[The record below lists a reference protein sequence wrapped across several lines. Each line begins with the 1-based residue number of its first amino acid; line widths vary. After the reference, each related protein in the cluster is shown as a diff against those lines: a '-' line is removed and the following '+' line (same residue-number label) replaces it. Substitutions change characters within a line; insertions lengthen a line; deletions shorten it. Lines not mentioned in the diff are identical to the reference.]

1 MIAALLLLLQ
11 AASADVPARFSV
23 LAPVANQP
31 CVRGRAPDEIVV
43 CADPLPD
50 QKLPLPHEVPSSL
63 PQPVNR
69 NADGMGA
76 LAAEGTPCAARVG
89 GCQVGIDLLGMGT
102 AAVRGIQKLV
112 APGSCCER
120 DGEGTSTGMLVGDVI
135 GGVARAFRP
144 HAKAPKGERV
154 PIDLAEPSMAGRVS
168 P

>member
-1 MIAALLLLLQ
+1 MIAALLLLQ
-11 AASADVPARFSV
+11 AAPADVPARFSV
-23 LAPVANQP
+23 LVPVAHQA
-31 CVRGRAPDEIVV
+31 CKRGRAPDEIVV

-50 QKLPLPHEVPSSL
+50 QKLPLPDEAPSSL

-76 LAAEGTPCAARVG
+76 LAAEGAPCASVAR

-102 AAVRGIQKLV
+102 AAIRGVQKLV

-120 DGEGTSTGMLVGDVI
+120 DGEGTSTAMLVGDVI

-144 HAKAPKGERV
+144 HARAAKGERV
-154 PIDLAEPSMAGRVS
+154 PIDLNEPSLAGRVS